1 MPREIL
7 PRPVSERDVSILI
20 ASGKQSHIMATMERI
35 TLWFPSGF
43 LAPCVSF
50 GCFSGRADGLCF
62 SMTSH
67 FSYKWGRGL
76 CHCVY
81 INNSSSNTWLFKW
94 LLLYVFW
101 KLTNL
106 QCLVDKQLRT
116 KSGNSP
122 LPNLCTFLVV
132 LKKRKRGKH
141 QQFLYWE
148 SSLDI
153 QPIFRKMLLCRNKQ

>member
-20 ASGKQSHIMATMERI
+20 ASGKQSQIMATMECI
-35 TLWFPSGF
+35 TLRFPHFIRQVSWPHVCLLAAVVAVLMGF
-43 LAPCVSF
+43 ASPWLLIFLINGAGDF
-50 GCFSGRADGLCF
+50 A
-62 SMTSH
+62 T
-67 FSYKWGRGL
+67 
-76 CHCVY
+76 CVY
-81 INNSSSNTWLFKW
+81 INNSSSNTCLFKW

-132 LKKRKRGKH
+132 LRKEK
-141 QQFLYWE
+141 E
-148 SSLDI
+148 ENTNSSFI
-153 QPIFRKMLLCRNKQ
+153 EKVA